1 MLPIQ
6 NRLKK
11 GKDFQRIFKEGKVFF
26 QEDIVLKCAKNGLPV
41 SRIGF
46 SIGKKVT
53 KKVVQKNRIRRVLRE
68 AFQQYLESI
77 KTGFDIVIIYSP
89 KSCVREKIRLDCL
102 SVRIKKILE
111 KSDLLKI

>member
-11 GKDFQRIFKEGKVFF
+11 GKDFQKAFKEGKVFF
-26 QEDIVLKCAKNGLPV
+26 QEDIVLKCAKNGLAV

-53 KKVVQKNRIRRVLRE
+53 KKAVQRNRIRRVLRE
-68 AFQQYLESI
+68 AFHQHLKNI
-77 KTGFDIVIIYSP
+77 KAGFDIIIIYSP
-89 KSCVREKIRLDCL
+89 KNRVKEKIRFDCL
-102 SVRIKKILE
+102 SARIKKILE
-111 KSDLLKI
+111 KSNLLKI